1 MKKAIVSVIND
12 LVTDQR
18 VDKTCNLLAEL
29 GFNVLLVGRVLRNSP
44 PLPPRKYS
52 MHRMRLL
59 FRKGP
64 IFYAEFNFRLFF
76 FLVFRK
82 ARLLVAN
89 DLDTLLPN
97 YIVSRIRKTSLVCDS
112 HELFTETPE
121 VIQRKF
127 VRNTWMRIERTIF
140 PRLEDLITVS
150 DSIAGI
156 FTERYGIPVTV
167 VRNIPPSRKHST
179 PKNRAALNLP
189 EGKKILVM
197 QGSGINIQR
206 GAEELVEAMQYL
218 EDCHLLIIGGG
229 DVIADLRNKVDT
241 DKLDDRITF
250 FPRMPVEQLYQY
262 TVNADLGLSIDKDT
276 NPNYRYSLPNKLFDY
291 IHAGIPVLTSPLVEV
306 RKIVDQYQIG
316 LTIENHEPQH
326 IAQRV
331 RMALSDKKQLEKW
344 KENLKFAAEELS
356 WSKEKLKLK
365 AIFDKYAG

>member
-12 LVTDQR
+12 LATDQR
-18 VDKTCNLLAEL
+18 VDKTCSLLVEL
-29 GFNVLLVGRVLRNSP
+29 GFNVLLVGRVLKNSP
-44 PLPPRKYS
+44 PLPTRNYS

-59 FRKGP
+59 FQKGP
-64 IFYAEFNFRLFF
+64 LFYAEFNIRLFF
-76 FLVFRK
+76 FLLLRK
-82 ARLLVAN
+82 AHLLVAN

-97 YIVSRIRKTSLVCDS
+97 FIVSRTKKSNLVFDS

-121 VIQRKF
+121 VIHRKF
-127 VRNTWMRIERTIF
+127 VRNTWLRIERSIL
-140 PRLEDLITVS
+140 PQLDDVITVS

-156 FTERYGIPVTV
+156 LSRKYNIEVTV
-167 VRNIPPSRKHST
+167 VRNIPPGRNHSK
-179 PKNRAALNLP
+179 PPARSALNLP
-189 EGKKILVM
+189 EDKRILIM

-206 GAEELVEAMQYL
+206 GAEELVKAMQYL
-218 EDCHLLIIGGG
+218 EEYHLLIIGGG
-229 DVIADLRNKVDT
+229 DVIGQLRNMVDANN
-241 DKLDDRITF
+241 LGDRITF
-250 FPRMPVEQLYQY
+250 FARMPVEQLYQY

-306 RKIVDQYQIG
+306 KKIVEQYQIG
-316 LTIENHEPQH
+316 MTIENHEPSH
-326 IAQRV
+326 IADRI
-331 RMALSDKKQLEKW
+331 RMALSDKNQVDKW